1 MLTILIT
8 FYNQDSFIER
18 TLNSCLDAFYSSL
31 YSFKII
37 VCLQNSTN
45 VAFNALSKISKK
57 NNNISFF
64 TTEYEDNI
72 IPLSK
77 ASLNRYEL
85 LRKATS
91 KYCLFLDGDDM
102 YISNV
107 DDGIAFLE
115 KNDKIAGCGYSHL
128 LFDWNTN
135 KIKSF
140 ATQYKNGETI
150 SFKNHVKYIHAN
162 CIVFR
167 RELLLNKIDPMYC
180 NDTTITRTLLY
191 SGMNI
196 KFFSRNLML
205 YSVGISSIYSG
216 SSHLEQ
222 KLTEFIVN
230 EENLAFFP
238 EYSGT
243 FLEKLKHLTKGKG
256 TIRPAQCWRSQII
269 SRRLFL
275 SNLYLKSISSK
286 SPIVRLLFKTSL
298 KLCIYAKKS
307 LLLIRNAQHSDVI
320 LPRQK

>member
-1 MLTILIT
+1 M
-8 FYNQDSFIER
+8 
-18 TLNSCLDAFYSSL
+18 
-31 YSFKII
+31 
-37 VCLQNSTN
+37 
-45 VAFNALSKISKK
+45 
-57 NNNISFF
+57 
-64 TTEYEDNI
+64 
-72 IPLSK
+72 
-77 ASLNRYEL
+77 
-85 LRKATS
+85 
-91 KYCLFLDGDDM
+91 
-102 YISNV
+102 
-107 DDGIAFLE
+107 
-115 KNDKIAGCGYSHL
+115 
-128 LFDWNTN
+128 
-135 KIKSF
+135 
-140 ATQYKNGETI
+140 
-150 SFKNHVKYIHAN
+150 
-162 CIVFR
+162 VFR

-180 NDTTITRTLLY
+180 NDTTITRSLLY

-286 SPIVRLLFKTSL
+286 SPIVRLLFKNSL